1 MTLLP
6 SVATSYTLFFYLG
19 IVFFLVHLLLFGVG
33 LNLSYFGLIL
43 IYIGWAKPELH
54 TWFRYMLWIFIWL
67 DMYANYRII
76 RERYLKE
83 GLDEVAETAETE
95 APDEPEED
103 DSLAGV
109 EAK

>member
-1 MTLLP
+1 
-6 SVATSYTLFFYLG
+6 
-19 IVFFLVHLLLFGVG
+19 
-33 LNLSYFGLIL
+33 
-43 IYIGWAKPELH
+43 
-54 TWFRYMLWIFIWL
+54 MLWIFIWL